1 MAQCHVNLQR
11 GIQQPNWES
20 YLLYRQVHISADLD
34 WQAKNEEDPGTG
46 GMPHVVHS
54 NLVDFNFSFCF
65 IGVCVCMWY
74 KRV

>member
-46 GMPHVVHS
+46 GMPRGALKSCRFQFLILFYRCVCVHVV
-54 NLVDFNFSFCF
+54 
-65 IGVCVCMWY
+65 
-74 KRV
+74 